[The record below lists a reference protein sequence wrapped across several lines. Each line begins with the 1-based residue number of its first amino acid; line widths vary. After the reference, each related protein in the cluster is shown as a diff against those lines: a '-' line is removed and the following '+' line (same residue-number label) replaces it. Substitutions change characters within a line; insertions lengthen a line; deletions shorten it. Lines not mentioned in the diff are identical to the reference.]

1 MARSLGHRVL
11 AFEAL
16 PSNLMLFNLSLCLNT
31 GFDDATRLQ
40 VKQVAVSDASEC
52 KVAASRDEA
61 SRGILLCSKVRPPPL
76 PPPFSCASP
85 PAPPPPAQPCA
96 AKLNAAGPAGR
107 ESRHALMVQA

>member
-1 MARSLGHRVL
+1 VL

-16 PSNLMLFNLSLCLNT
+16 PSNLMLLNLSLCLNT

-61 SRGILLCSKVRPPPL
+61 SRGILLCSKVRPW
-76 PPPFSCASP
+76 
-85 PAPPPPAQPCA
+85 PPPP
-96 AKLNAAGPAGR
+96 LLRLLLGP
-107 ESRHALMVQA
+107 SLVQQSSTRLG